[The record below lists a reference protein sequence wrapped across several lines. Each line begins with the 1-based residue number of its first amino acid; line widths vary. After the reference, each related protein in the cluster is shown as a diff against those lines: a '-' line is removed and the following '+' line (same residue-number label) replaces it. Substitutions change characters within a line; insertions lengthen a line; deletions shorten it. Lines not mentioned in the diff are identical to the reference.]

1 VIETRSV
8 LRLLRRRRRQL
19 RELGEAEAYARSY
32 GQRSDEVSNI
42 KRVEPVEADVAV
54 EEESQSARLSDRALR
69 DAFLSRLAKRRGP

>member
-1 VIETRSV
+1 M

-19 RELGEAEAYARSY
+19 RQLGEAEAYARSY

-42 KRVEPVEADVAV
+42 KRVEPVAV
-54 EEESQSARLSDRALR
+54 EAAAEDKEEEPTSTRLSDRALR